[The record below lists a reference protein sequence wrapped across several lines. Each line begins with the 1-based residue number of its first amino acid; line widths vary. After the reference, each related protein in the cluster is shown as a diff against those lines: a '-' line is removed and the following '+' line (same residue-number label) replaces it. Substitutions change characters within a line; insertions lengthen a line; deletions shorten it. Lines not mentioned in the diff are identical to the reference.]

1 MYPCAEKHPRGEDMV
16 YMSSG
21 GNGLASPIP
30 SHEGML
36 AAIPLPGC
44 VQGLGHRGVFS
55 LPP

>member
-30 SHEGML
+30 SHEGM
-36 AAIPLPGC
+36 
-44 VQGLGHRGVFS
+44 
-55 LPP
+55 